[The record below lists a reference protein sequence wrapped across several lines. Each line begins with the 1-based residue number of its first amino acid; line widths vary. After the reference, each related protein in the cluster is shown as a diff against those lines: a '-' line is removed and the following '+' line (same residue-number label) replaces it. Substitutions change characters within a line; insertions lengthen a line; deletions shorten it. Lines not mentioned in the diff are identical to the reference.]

1 LQKELFTFSF
11 KYILMKL
18 LNLSLKSLI
27 LCLILLNAYIV
38 ISGKTYVYKAIKIG
52 YLKGHNTAT
61 IEDYQYFENRIVEM
75 GEAVQWPE
83 ASDYNKE
90 EISPALRARLEQN
103 QSIAFAVIQ
112 NDSIRY
118 ETYWG
123 IGSRTSRTNSF
134 SMAKSVVGM
143 LIGVA
148 VEEGYIESID
158 QKIIDFIPE
167 YDHPGDHFNTEVTI
181 KHLLTMSSGMDWH
194 EDYYNPFG
202 VTAEAYFTKNLNDLM
217 LSIDFTEKPGEK
229 WHYQSGSTQLM
240 GLIIERATGK
250 KLSEYLSTKLWKP
263 MNATDKAEWMI
274 DKEDGIEKAYCC
286 INSNALDF
294 ARFGQLYLDQG
305 NWNGVQLIDSSF
317 VKESL
322 SADLEAH
329 YGYSWWLYET
339 QYKYPVYTMR
349 GVNGQYVIVV
359 PGLDLVA
366 VRLGHKREA
375 HFNKSTL
382 DLDFYVRE
390 IISQF
395 EGLN

>member
-1 LQKELFTFSF
+1 MKLLKFSF
-11 KYILMKL
+11 KLLVFSFVL
-18 LNLSLKSLI
+18 LNV
-27 LCLILLNAYIV
+27 YIV
-38 ISGKTYVYKAIKIG
+38 VSGKTYVYKALKVG

-61 IEDYQYFENRIVEM
+61 IEDYKYFENRIVEK
-75 GEAVQWPE
+75 GTGIQWPQ
-83 ASDYNKE
+83 ASDYNKQ
-90 EISPALRARLEQN
+90 EISPELRARLEKN
-103 QSIAFAVIQ
+103 KSIAFTVIQ
-112 NDSIRY
+112 KDSILY
-118 ETYWG
+118 ETYWD

-134 SMAKSVVGM
+134 SMAKSVVAM

-148 VEEGYIESID
+148 IQDGYIESID
-158 QKIIDFIPE
+158 QKITDFIPE
-167 YDHPGDHFNTEVTI
+167 YDRPGDHFNAEVTI
-181 KHLLTMSSGMDWH
+181 KHLLTMSSGMDWN

-240 GLIIERATGK
+240 GLIIERSTGTSLSAYLSEKLWQPINATGQ
-250 KLSEYLSTKLWKP
+250 
-263 MNATDKAEWMI
+263 AEWMI
-274 DKEDGIEKAYCC
+274 DKQGGVEKAYCC

-294 ARFGQLYLDQG
+294 ARFGQLYLDKG

-317 VKESL
+317 VEASL

-359 PGLDLVA
+359 PALELVA
-366 VRLGHKREA
+366 VRLGHKREGYV
-375 HFNKSTL
+375 NKSTL
-382 DLDFYVRE
+382 DLDFYTQQ
-390 IISQF
+390 IISQYDID
-395 EGLN
+395 N

>member
-1 LQKELFTFSF
+1 
-11 KYILMKL
+11 MKL
-18 LNLSLKSLI
+18 LKLSLKLLV
-27 LCLILLNAYIV
+27 LCFILLNAYIV
-38 ISGKTYVYKAIKIG
+38 VSGKTYVYKAIKTG

-61 IEDYQYFENRIVEM
+61 IEDYKYFDNRIVEK
-75 GEAVQWPE
+75 GEGMQWPQ

-90 EISPALRARLEQN
+90 EISPALRARLEKN
-103 QSIAFAVIQ
+103 NSIAFTVIQ
-112 NDSIRY
+112 GDSIRY

-134 SMAKSVVGM
+134 SMAKSVVAM

-148 VEEGYIESID
+148 IQEGYIESID
-158 QKIIDFIPE
+158 QKITDFIPE
-167 YDHPGDHFNTEVTI
+167 YDRPGDHFNTEVTL

-217 LSIDFTEKPGEK
+217 LSINFTEKPGEK

-240 GLIIERATGK
+240 GLIIERSTGK
-250 KLSEYLSTKLWKP
+250 SLSEYLSLKLWQP
-263 MNATDKAEWMI
+263 INATDQAEWMV
-274 DKEDGIEKAYCC
+274 DKEGGVEKAYCC
-286 INSNALDF
+286 LNSNALDF

-317 VKESL
+317 VKAAL
-322 SADLEAH
+322 TADIEAH

-349 GVNGQYVIVV
+349 GVNGQYVIIV
-359 PGLDLVA
+359 PALDLVA
-366 VRLGHKREA
+366 VRLGHKREVYLD
-375 HFNKSTL
+375 KTTT
-382 DLDFYVRE
+382 DLDFYTQQ
-390 IISQF
+390 IISQYDIP
-395 EGLN
+395 N

>member
-1 LQKELFTFSF
+1 MKLLKFSF
-11 KYILMKL
+11 KLLVFCFVL
-18 LNLSLKSLI
+18 LNV
-27 LCLILLNAYIV
+27 YIV
-38 ISGKTYVYKAIKIG
+38 VSGKTYVYKALKVG

-61 IEDYQYFENRIVEM
+61 IEDYKYFENRIVEK
-75 GEAVQWPE
+75 GTGIQWPQ
-83 ASDYNKE
+83 ASDYNKQ
-90 EISPALRARLEQN
+90 EISPELRARLEKN
-103 QSIAFAVIQ
+103 KSIAFTVIQ
-112 NDSIRY
+112 KDSILY

-134 SMAKSVVGM
+134 SMAKSVVAM

-148 VEEGYIESID
+148 IQDGYIESID
-158 QKIIDFIPE
+158 QKITDFIPE
-167 YDHPGDHFNTEVTI
+167 YDRPGDHFNKEVTI
-181 KHLLTMSSGMDWH
+181 KHLLTMSSGMDWN

-240 GLIIERATGK
+240 GLIIERSTGTS
-250 KLSEYLSTKLWKP
+250 LSAYLSTKLWQP
-263 MNATDKAEWMI
+263 INATDQAEWMI
-274 DKEDGIEKAYCC
+274 DKQGGVEKAYCC

-294 ARFGQLYLDQG
+294 ARFGQLYLDKG

-317 VKESL
+317 VEASL

-359 PGLDLVA
+359 PALELVA
-366 VRLGHKREA
+366 VRLGHKREGYV
-375 HFNKSTL
+375 NKSTL
-382 DLDFYVRE
+382 DLDFYTQQ
-390 IISQF
+390 IISQYDID
-395 EGLN
+395 N

>member
-1 LQKELFTFSF
+1 MKLLKFSF
-11 KYILMKL
+11 KLLVFCFVL
-18 LNLSLKSLI
+18 LNV
-27 LCLILLNAYIV
+27 YIV
-38 ISGKTYVYKAIKIG
+38 VSGKTYVYKALKVG

-61 IEDYQYFENRIVEM
+61 IEDYKYFENRIVEK
-75 GEAVQWPE
+75 GTGIQWPQ
-83 ASDYNKE
+83 ASDYNKQ
-90 EISPALRARLEQN
+90 EISPELRARLEKN
-103 QSIAFAVIQ
+103 KSIAFTVIQ
-112 NDSIRY
+112 KDSILY

-134 SMAKSVVGM
+134 SMAKSVVAM

-148 VEEGYIESID
+148 IQDGYIESID
-158 QKIIDFIPE
+158 QKITDFIPE
-167 YDHPGDHFNTEVTI
+167 YDRPGDHFNNEVTI
-181 KHLLTMSSGMDWH
+181 KHLLTMSSGMDWN

-240 GLIIERATGK
+240 GLIIERSTGTSLSAY
-250 KLSEYLSTKLWKP
+250 LSEKLWQP
-263 MNATDKAEWMI
+263 INATDQAEWMI
-274 DKEDGIEKAYCC
+274 DKQGGVEKAYCC

-294 ARFGQLYLDQG
+294 ARFGQLYLDKG

-317 VKESL
+317 VEASL
-322 SADLEAH
+322 SADIEAH

-359 PGLDLVA
+359 PALELVA
-366 VRLGHKREA
+366 VRLGHKREGYV
-375 HFNKSTL
+375 NKSTL
-382 DLDFYVRE
+382 DLDFYTQQ
-390 IISQF
+390 IISQYDID
-395 EGLN
+395 N

>member
-1 LQKELFTFSF
+1 MKLLKFSF
-11 KYILMKL
+11 KLLVFCFVL
-18 LNLSLKSLI
+18 LNV
-27 LCLILLNAYIV
+27 YIV
-38 ISGKTYVYKAIKIG
+38 VSGKIYVYKALKVG

-61 IEDYQYFENRIVEM
+61 IEDYKYFENRIVEK
-75 GEAVQWPE
+75 GTGIQWPQ
-83 ASDYNKE
+83 ASDYNKQ
-90 EISPALRARLEQN
+90 EISPELRARLEKN
-103 QSIAFAVIQ
+103 KSIAFTVIQ
-112 NDSIRY
+112 KDSILY

-134 SMAKSVVGM
+134 SMAKSVVAM

-148 VEEGYIESID
+148 IQDGYIESID
-158 QKIIDFIPE
+158 QKITDFIPE
-167 YDHPGDHFNTEVTI
+167 YDRPGDHFNNEVTI
-181 KHLLTMSSGMDWH
+181 KHLLTMSSGMDWN

-240 GLIIERATGK
+240 GLIIERSTGTSLSAY
-250 KLSEYLSTKLWKP
+250 LSEKLWQP
-263 MNATDKAEWMI
+263 INATDQAEWMI
-274 DKEDGIEKAYCC
+274 DKQGGVEKAYCC

-294 ARFGQLYLDQG
+294 ARFGQLYLDKG

-317 VKESL
+317 VEASL
-322 SADLEAH
+322 SADIEAH

-359 PGLDLVA
+359 PALELVA
-366 VRLGHKREA
+366 VRLGHKREGYV
-375 HFNKSTL
+375 NKSTL
-382 DLDFYVRE
+382 DLDFYTQQ
-390 IISQF
+390 IISQYDID
-395 EGLN
+395 N

>member
-1 LQKELFTFSF
+1 MK
-11 KYILMKL
+11 ILKLCLKL
-18 LNLSLKSLI
+18 LVF
-27 LCLILLNAYIV
+27 CFILLNAYIIV
-38 ISGKTYVYKAIKIG
+38 SGKTYVYKAIKIG

-61 IEDYQYFENRIVEM
+61 IEDYQYFENRVIAK

-83 ASDYNKE
+83 AVDYNKE

-103 QSIAFAVIQ
+103 KSIAFTVIQ
-112 NDSIRY
+112 NDSILY

-123 IGSRTSRTNSF
+123 IGSRSSRTNSF

-148 VEEGYIESID
+148 IQEGYIESID
-158 QKIIDFIPE
+158 QKITDFITE
-167 YDHPGDHFNTEVTI
+167 YDHPGTHYNTEVTI

-202 VTAEAYFTKNLNDLM
+202 VTAEAYFTKDLNDLM

-240 GLIIERATGK
+240 GLIIERATGQ

-263 MNATDKAEWMI
+263 LNATDSADWMI

-294 ARFGQLYLDQG
+294 ARFGQLYLDEG
-305 NWNGVQLIDSSF
+305 NWNGKQLIDSAF
-317 VKESL
+317 VAATL
-322 SADLEAH
+322 SPDIEAH
-329 YGYSWWLYET
+329 YGYSWWLYDT
-339 QYKYPVYTMR
+339 QYKYPAYAMR
-349 GVNGQYVIVV
+349 GVNGQYVIII
-359 PGLDLVA
+359 PALDLVA

-390 IISQF
+390 IISQYDV
-395 EGLN
+395 LK

>member
-1 LQKELFTFSF
+1 
-11 KYILMKL
+11 MKL
-18 LNLSLKSLI
+18 LKLSLKL
-27 LCLILLNAYIV
+27 LLFCFVLLNAYIV
-38 ISGKTYVYKAIKIG
+38 VSGKTYVYKAIKIG

-61 IEDYQYFENRIVEM
+61 IEDYQYFENRVIEN

-83 ASDYNKE
+83 SVDFNKE

-103 QSIAFAVIQ
+103 KSIAFTVIQ
-112 NDSIRY
+112 NDSILY

-148 VEEGYIESID
+148 IQEGYIESID
-158 QKIIDFIPE
+158 QKITDFIPE
-167 YDHPGDHFNTEVTI
+167 YDRPGDHFNTDVSI

-217 LSIDFTEKPGEK
+217 LSIDFTEKPGEQ

-240 GLIIERATGK
+240 GLIIERATGQ

-263 MNATDKAEWMI
+263 LNATDSAEWMI
-274 DKEDGIEKAYCC
+274 DKEDGIEKSYCC

-294 ARFGQLYLDQG
+294 ARFGQLYLDG
-305 NWNGVQLIDSSF
+305 GIWNGQQLIDSAF
-317 VKESL
+317 VKNSL
-322 SADLEAH
+322 SPDLEAH
-329 YGYSWWLYET
+329 YGYSWWLYES

-349 GVNGQYVIVV
+349 GVNGQYVIII
-359 PGLDLVA
+359 PTLDLVA
-366 VRLGHKREA
+366 VRLGHKRET
-375 HFNKSTL
+375 KLGTCTI
-382 DLDFYVRE
+382 DLDFYIKE
-390 IISQF
+390 IIQQYDI
-395 EGLN
+395 LN

>member
-1 LQKELFTFSF
+1 MKLLKFSF
-11 KYILMKL
+11 KLLVFCFVL
-18 LNLSLKSLI
+18 LNV
-27 LCLILLNAYIV
+27 YIV
-38 ISGKTYVYKAIKIG
+38 VSGKTYVYKALKVG

-61 IEDYQYFENRIVEM
+61 IEDYKYFENRIVEK
-75 GEAVQWPE
+75 GTGIQWPQ
-83 ASDYNKE
+83 ASDYNKQ
-90 EISPALRARLEQN
+90 EISPELRARLEKN
-103 QSIAFAVIQ
+103 KSIAFTVIQ
-112 NDSIRY
+112 KDSILY

-134 SMAKSVVGM
+134 SMAKSVVAM

-148 VEEGYIESID
+148 IQDGYIESID
-158 QKIIDFIPE
+158 QKITDFIPE
-167 YDHPGDHFNTEVTI
+167 YDRPGDHFNNEVTI
-181 KHLLTMSSGMDWH
+181 KHLLTMSSGMDWN

-240 GLIIERATGK
+240 GLIIERSTGTSLSAY
-250 KLSEYLSTKLWKP
+250 LSEKLWQP
-263 MNATDKAEWMI
+263 INATDQAEWMI
-274 DKEDGIEKAYCC
+274 DKLGGVEKAYCC

-294 ARFGQLYLDQG
+294 ARFGQLYLDKG

-317 VKESL
+317 VEASL

-359 PGLDLVA
+359 PALELVA
-366 VRLGHKREA
+366 VRLGHKREGYV
-375 HFNKSTL
+375 NKSTL
-382 DLDFYVRE
+382 DLDFYTQQ
-390 IISQF
+390 IISQYDID
-395 EGLN
+395 N